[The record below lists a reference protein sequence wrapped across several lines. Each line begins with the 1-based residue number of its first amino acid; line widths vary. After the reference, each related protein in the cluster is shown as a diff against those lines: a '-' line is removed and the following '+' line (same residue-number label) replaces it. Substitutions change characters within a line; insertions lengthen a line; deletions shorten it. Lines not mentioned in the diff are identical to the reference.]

1 MHEVFIYKKLKEF
14 LNIMLY
20 IDISKKLVETSAV
33 GHLRRIKEEIKM
45 SNFINCAPMS
55 SQLLKKLSSKKN
67 T

>member
-1 MHEVFIYKKLKEF
+1 MREVFISKKLKEF

-45 SNFINCAPMS
+45 SNFISCAPMS
-55 SQLLKKLSSKKN
+55 SLLLKQQKKTHN
-67 T
+67 